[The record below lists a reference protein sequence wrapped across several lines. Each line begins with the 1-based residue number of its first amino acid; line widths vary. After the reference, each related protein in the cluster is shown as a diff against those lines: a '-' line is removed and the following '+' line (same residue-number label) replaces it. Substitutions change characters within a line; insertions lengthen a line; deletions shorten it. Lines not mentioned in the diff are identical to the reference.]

1 MVDQAKL
8 KALLHWLAAGAPPQT
23 NYRTTVAELGR
34 RMSDIGIAA
43 DYVGLYQI
51 TLNPLVG
58 GLRYSWEP
66 KRGVSV
72 REFSHEQMTS
82 NLFMDGVIDVSRNTR
97 KLLRYRVGDTP
108 EFDEHPGSRPI
119 IEAGYSEF
127 NVFPMQV
134 ITQDSSMFVVAVRR
148 EDGLPEDQ
156 FDACRRIVAPLARIV
171 QSQMQTETN
180 ETLLATYLGKDAGAR
195 VSAGMVKR
203 GDAEMIRAVV
213 LFTDITGFTALS
225 NRLPIDETVVI
236 LNRYFEALETP
247 IMKNGGEVLKLM
259 GDGMLA
265 IFPTFD
271 DVTAEEGAALSA
283 LSAVADAQNALADE
297 EITFRSAY
305 HIGEVHYG
313 NIGGLNRLDFTA
325 IGPVVNLTS
334 RLLDVASSEKLDATC
349 SVAFSKLVPER
360 VRALG
365 DFELKGF
372 GKPQPVLS
380 FLKNNL

>member
-1 MVDQAKL
+1 VL
-8 KALLHWLAAGAPPQT
+8 F
-23 NYRTTVAELGR
+23 R
-34 RMSDIGIAA
+34 SDF
-43 DYVGLYQI
+43 VGLYQI

-325 IGPVVNLTS
+325 IGFGHCMPG
-334 RLLDVASSEKLDATC
+334 DWKEKLDAIIGDIRAEVVGLRRHLHAHPEPSGEELQT
-349 SVAFSKLVPER
+349 SLHLYQLLGKLELDVRMGPDGCGEIGRASCRER
-360 VRALG
+360 V
-365 DFELKGF
+365 
-372 GKPQPVLS
+372 
-380 FLKNNL
+380 